1 MYIFEKLW
9 EYLFPEKLDK
19 EYNYDPLRTFDED
32 DEDSCEHEFLPVD
45 STGEV
50 LACIKCGYVI
60 RVNKSQDNM
69 NDSNDASDTDGNPFA

>member
-19 EYNYDPLRTFDED
+19 EYNYDPLKTIEEDD
-32 DEDSCEHEFLPVD
+32 DEDCEHEFLPVD

-60 RVNKSQDNM
+60 RVKSQN
-69 NDSNDASDTDGNPFA
+69 NDENEHKDNPFA